1 MVEMTF
7 SAFGSVWGY
16 TELVCIVIVLSGL
29 LDMCYFKIFIIYLS
43 FRIQLCRKVISFLMV
58 VLLSLIIYLLLTFV
72 KVGDRI
78 HWFLVVVIL

>member
-43 FRIQLCRKVISFLMV
+43 FRL
-58 VLLSLIIYLLLTFV
+58 
-72 KVGDRI
+72 
-78 HWFLVVVIL
+78 